1 MDLKALVLSTPG
13 ECFGRRKDRNTEAQK
28 DKPAKNINFS
38 GNLLL
43 QPLSHPTLSLLGPK
57 GVIND
62 WRKFKLESEDG
73 DSLPL
78 SKKEMLR
85 QMSSPHR
92 SFSRDDKDTR
102 ERFCRKVREAKGIN
116 FGSI

>member
-1 MDLKALVLSTPG
+1 MEENVNTSLEEDFEGQATHTGKEPNWDFFLKIS
-13 ECFGRRKDRNTEAQK
+13 
-28 DKPAKNINFS
+28 
-38 GNLLL
+38 
-43 QPLSHPTLSLLGPK
+43 
-57 GVIND
+57 VIND

-102 ERFCRKVREAKGIN
+102 ERFCRKV
-116 FGSI
+116 

>member
-1 MDLKALVLSTPG
+1 MEENA
-13 ECFGRRKDRNTEAQK
+13 NT
-28 DKPAKNINFS
+28 
-38 GNLLL
+38 
-43 QPLSHPTLSLLGPK
+43 SLEDDFEGQATHTGKERTPK

-73 DSLPL
+73 ESLSL

-102 ERFCRKVREAKGIN
+102 ERFCRKV
-116 FGSI
+116 

>member
-1 MDLKALVLSTPG
+1 MEENA
-13 ECFGRRKDRNTEAQK
+13 NT
-28 DKPAKNINFS
+28 
-38 GNLLL
+38 
-43 QPLSHPTLSLLGPK
+43 SLEEDFEGQATHTGKETNPK

-102 ERFCRKVREAKGIN
+102 ERFCRKV
-116 FGSI
+116 

>member
-1 MDLKALVLSTPG
+1 MEENA
-13 ECFGRRKDRNTEAQK
+13 NTSLEEDFEGQATHTGK
-28 DKPAKNINFS
+28 ETNWVSFPKNRLNC
-38 GNLLL
+38 
-43 QPLSHPTLSLLGPK
+43 
-57 GVIND
+57 VIND

-102 ERFCRKVREAKGIN
+102 ERFCRKV
-116 FGSI
+116 